1 MNQQELLTRINA
13 LLGRFAY
20 EVRVSNATGLFDI
33 NILSEDF
40 LVPILSVV
48 FDCPDLKNQNH
59 VQMNFPAVDLGCN
72 KSRISIQV
80 TSDPSAPK
88 IIKTI
93 KKFREHEL
101 NKLFD
106 TLYIYVISEKQKT
119 YRSSALESEI
129 KICPV
134 DFNTRDNIL
143 DYRSLAER
151 LSTLSSEKLDII
163 RNHLESEFDKV
174 DSNLKFRKS
183 LTEFIS
189 VSQKKIEDE
198 KKTKKYIPSVFVETS
213 EIKDSVRFFSNPKF
227 FYRKIDY
234 DLQRINLESCNYFLE
249 LSRVEPLNIE
259 VNDLISLPE
268 PNSLEDLNTR
278 LLKQQEAVKR
288 FKKVIAPLSWR
299 SEENEKFS
307 PQADLK
313 DYWRVF
319 KYNVESSTTGIYY
332 QLNDILDKIKI
343 STSKIFLVTG
353 MAGQGKTNFVCDL
366 VENQLQRFEVPTIF
380 IPARLLNH
388 YSSPNRILSYITNNR
403 FCPSLSSLHE
413 LFELLNNVASES
425 GKPFIIALDG
435 INEVNDLQGF
445 VDELKIFLDA
455 LCQYDFIKIIVT
467 CRNEF
472 FEHKFSGVFEP
483 HFSDYL
489 YRVQDLR
496 NEMSENNKSKLLT
509 EYFDY
514 FNINLSLSGVS
525 KNFLMNDLIL
535 LRLFCEIFEGQDIG
549 YVPDIYKGE
558 LFERYLMM
566 KIEQFPLEQQS
577 IAIGSL
583 RKICHQMLKNEDF
596 SLVSNAGFDAVERQV
611 IEKLVGEDIIL
622 RRELPP
628 SGLMSLGIENI
639 SFTYDEMRDF
649 LLAYFMVADV
659 GPDRQDISIFE
670 KMSDWP
676 IYEGLF
682 RYTYILAR
690 KHNNQSVTSLCES
703 FDDFITHYV
712 NNLPLLSA
720 DLQSDE
726 DIERVTSILK
736 DSSIRSEIQ
745 SVAWFLF
752 RKRDASE
759 LLNLSVLNM
768 HLSILNDDELERFL
782 SFMYGENLGYGR
794 NDWKED
800 LSRQVGSLKDY
811 SDEEKVSLD
820 PLVLTFIL
828 YTLPYVYW
836 ERREYVLDFF
846 NKYKDHDNVAAAI
859 VSCQDACSECIQAY
873 LRELELGVEES

>member
-1 MNQQELLTRINA
+1 
-13 LLGRFAY
+13 
-20 EVRVSNATGLFDI
+20 
-33 NILSEDF
+33 
-40 LVPILSVV
+40 
-48 FDCPDLKNQNH
+48 
-59 VQMNFPAVDLGCN
+59 
-72 KSRISIQV
+72 
-80 TSDPSAPK
+80 
-88 IIKTI
+88 
-93 KKFREHEL
+93 
-101 NKLFD
+101 
-106 TLYIYVISEKQKT
+106 
-119 YRSSALESEI
+119 
-129 KICPV
+129 
-134 DFNTRDNIL
+134 
-143 DYRSLAER
+143 
-151 LSTLSSEKLDII
+151 
-163 RNHLESEFDKV
+163 
-174 DSNLKFRKS
+174 
-183 LTEFIS
+183 
-189 VSQKKIEDE
+189 
-198 KKTKKYIPSVFVETS
+198 
-213 EIKDSVRFFSNPKF
+213 
-227 FYRKIDY
+227 
-234 DLQRINLESCNYFLE
+234 
-249 LSRVEPLNIE
+249 
-259 VNDLISLPE
+259 
-268 PNSLEDLNTR
+268 
-278 LLKQQEAVKR
+278 
-288 FKKVIAPLSWR
+288 
-299 SEENEKFS
+299 
-307 PQADLK
+307 
-313 DYWRVF
+313 
-319 KYNVESSTTGIYY
+319 
-332 QLNDILDKIKI
+332 
-343 STSKIFLVTG
+343 
-353 MAGQGKTNFVCDL
+353 
-366 VENQLQRFEVPTIF
+366 
-380 IPARLLNH
+380 
-388 YSSPNRILSYITNNR
+388 
-403 FCPSLSSLHE
+403 
-413 LFELLNNVASES
+413 
-425 GKPFIIALDG
+425 
-435 INEVNDLQGF
+435 
-445 VDELKIFLDA
+445 
-455 LCQYDFIKIIVT
+455 
-467 CRNEF
+467 
-472 FEHKFSGVFEP
+472 
-483 HFSDYL
+483 
-489 YRVQDLR
+489 
-496 NEMSENNKSKLLT
+496 
-509 EYFDY
+509 
-514 FNINLSLSGVS
+514 
-525 KNFLMNDLIL
+525 
-535 LRLFCEIFEGQDIG
+535 IFEGQDIG

-659 GPDRQDISIFE
+659 GADRQDISIFE

-736 DSSIRSEIQ
+736 ESSIRSEIQ

-768 HLSILNDDELERFL
+768 HLSKLNDDELERFL

>member
-20 EVRVSNATGLFDI
+20 EVKVSNATGLFDI
-33 NILSEDF
+33 NILAEDF

-48 FDCPDLKNQNH
+48 FECPELKNQNR
-59 VQMNFPAVDLGCN
+59 VQMNFPAVDLGCD

-80 TSDPSAPK
+80 TSDPSAQK
-88 IIKTI
+88 ICKTLR
-93 KKFREHEL
+93 KFREHEL
-101 NKLFD
+101 HSLFD
-106 TLYIYVISEKQKT
+106 TLYIYVISEKQQT
-119 YRSSALESEI
+119 YRSSVLESEI

-134 DFNTRDNIL
+134 DFNTRNNIL

-213 EIKDSVRFFSNPKF
+213 EIKDSFRFFSNPKF

-234 DLQRINLESCNYFLE
+234 DLQRINLERWNYFLE
-249 LSRVEPLNIE
+249 LSRIEPLNIE

-268 PNSLEDLNTR
+268 PNSLEELNAR
-278 LLKQQEAVKR
+278 LLNQQEAVKR
-288 FKKVIAPLSWR
+288 FKKAIAPLSWR

-332 QLNDILDKIKI
+332 QLNDILEKIKI

-366 VENQLQRFEVPTIF
+366 VENQLQRFEIPTIF

-403 FCPSLSSLHE
+403 FCPDVSSLHE
-413 LFELLNNVASES
+413 LFELLNNVSSES

-472 FEHKFSGVFEP
+472 FDHKFSGVFEP

-496 NEMSENNKSKLLT
+496 SEMSENNKSKLLT

-514 FNINLSLSGVS
+514 FNIVLRLSGVS

-535 LRLFCEIFEGQDIG
+535 LRLFCEIYEGQDIG

-659 GPDRQDISIFE
+659 GPDRQDTSIFE
-670 KMSDWP
+670 KMSGWS

-690 KHNNQSVTSLCES
+690 KHNNQSVKSLCES

-726 DIERVTSILK
+726 DVERAVSILK
-736 DSSIRSEIQ
+736 ESSIRSEVQ

-759 LLNLSVLNM
+759 LLNLGVLNS
-768 HLSILNDDELERFL
+768 HLSKLNDDELERFL

-800 LSRQVGSLKDY
+800 LSRQVGILKDY

-859 VSCQDACSECIQAY
+859 LSCQDACSECIQSY

>member
-33 NILSEDF
+33 NILAEDF

-106 TLYIYVISEKQKT
+106 TLYIYVISEKQKA

-129 KICPV
+129 KTCPV

-213 EIKDSVRFFSNPKF
+213 EIKDFVRFFSNPKF

-234 DLQRINLESCNYFLE
+234 DLQRINLESCNHFLE

-288 FKKVIAPLSWR
+288 FKKAITPLSWR

-525 KNFLMNDLIL
+525 KKFLMNDLIL
-535 LRLFCEIFEGQDIG
+535 LRLFCEIFQGQDIG

-566 KIEQFPLEQQS
+566 KIKQFPLEQQS

-659 GPDRQDISIFE
+659 GADRQDISIFE

-690 KHNNQSVTSLCES
+690 KHNSQSVTSLCES

-736 DSSIRSEIQ
+736 ESSIRSEIQ

-752 RKRDASE
+752 RKRDVSE

-768 HLSILNDDELERFL
+768 HLSKLNDDELERFL

-836 ERREYVLDFF
+836 DRREYVLDFF
-846 NKYKDHDNVAAAI
+846 NKYKGHDNVAAAI